1 MCRRAKYSLDEDNK
15 RIARARA
22 DEWHERAEGFKKIKV
37 SSDENI
43 EKFAESGILKVEKVN
58 NMINSSIERPIKQ
71 RNTGKG
77 NSNAILTFGVEL
89 NNRQKELLEKLK
101 EFDSKVIVH
110 KKSVNMTDLSALT
123 AKTGDEFAMFTKG
136 RSRLIIRGN
145 KNSVNVDLDVAR
157 QLASEGYKWSGHT
170 HPGNDSLCMLPSD
183 GDKAV
188 LKLFNHKSSAIY
200 NSKGQH
206 TTFEKE

>member
-1 MCRRAKYSLDEDNK
+1 MQQYKAKK
-15 RIARARA
+15 T
-22 DEWHERAEGFKKIKV
+22 AEKLNETVAK
-37 SSDENI
+37 S
-43 EKFAESGILKVEKVN
+43 EKSVIMKAGEVN
-58 NMINSSIERPIKQ
+58 NMINSSIERPIEQ

-89 NNRQKELLEKLK
+89 NNRQRELLEKLK
-101 EFDSKVIVH
+101 EFDSKVIVP

-123 AKTGDEFAMFTKG
+123 AKTGDEFAMFTKAG
-136 RSRLIIRGN
+136 SRLIIRGN
-145 KNSVNVDLDVAR
+145 KNSVNVDLDVAS

-170 HPGNDSLCMLPSD
+170 HPGNDMLCMFPSD

-188 LKLFNHKSSAIY
+188 LKQFNHKSSAIY